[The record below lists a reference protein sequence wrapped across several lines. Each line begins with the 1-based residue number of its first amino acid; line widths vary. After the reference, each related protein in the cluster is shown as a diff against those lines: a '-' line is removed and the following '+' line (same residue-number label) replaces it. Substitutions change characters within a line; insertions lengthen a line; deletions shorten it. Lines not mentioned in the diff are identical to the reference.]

1 MFTNSILAWSLLC
14 RHFISIFT
22 FDCLNWRLSYLRDRM
37 LRWMDNIYS
46 YDICKSIIHLCAFL
60 FFQKEETAS
69 LAIKMI
75 YFVIGLIAPLTIA
88 ILQLV
93 ARKYYDIANIIRWVF
108 YPFPIFSM
116 TFGYM
121 SICNR

>member
-1 MFTNSILAWSLLC
+1 V
-14 RHFISIFT
+14 
-22 FDCLNWRLSYLRDRM
+22 LS
-37 LRWMDNIYS
+37 
-46 YDICKSIIHLCAFL
+46 F
-60 FFQKEETAS
+60 FFQKEESAS
-69 LAIKMI
+69 LAIKLI

-93 ARKYYDIANIIRWVF
+93 ARKYYDIANIIRWAF